1 MKAKIKAI
9 IKRILFL
16 PPLALIIIVPIAAT
30 LVIFSLSNQGIVPV
44 LEYFSYGLSAYALVV
59 LILGFK
65 RIISAVSGTVKNS
78 RVYKWLESNKF
89 TQLFLNDLNFKG
101 KVSLYQGLAVSTIYA
116 IFKGITALYY
126 HSVWTGAV
134 AAYYLFFGI
143 VRIVLVRGTRK
154 IETGNDIERLV
165 AEYKSYCVCGVL
177 TFLINIGM
185 VGMTIMMIRDNEH
198 AEYPGIIIY
207 LSAVYTFYA
216 FILAIMNLVKFRKAK
231 SPILSASKALNFEAA
246 LMSMFSLQTALIAQF
261 GEDDEVFRQIANTL
275 MGSAVC
281 VTTFGIAV
289 FMIIKSCIK
298 LKKLLK
304 NKNP

>member
-9 IKRILFL
+9 FKRIFLL
-16 PPLALIIIVPIAAT
+16 PPLAIIIIVPIAAA
-30 LVIFSLSNQGIVPV
+30 LVIFSLSNQGFVPV
-44 LEYFSYGLSAYALVV
+44 IEYISYLLSAYALVV

-65 RIISAVSGTVKNS
+65 RIISAIRDTVKKS
-78 RVYKWLESNKF
+78 SIYKWIESKKIMRI
-89 TQLFLNDLNFKG
+89 FLNDLKFKG
-101 KVSLYQGLAVSTIYA
+101 KVSLYQGLAISTIYA
-116 IFKGITALYY
+116 IFKGITAVYY
-126 HSVWTGAV
+126 RSVWSGAV

-143 VRIVLVRGTRK
+143 VRLILVRGTRK
-154 IETGNDIERLV
+154 VTIENDIDRTV
-165 AEYKSYCVCGVL
+165 AEYKSYRVCGVL

-185 VGMTIMMIRDNEH
+185 IGMAILMIRDNEH

-207 LSAVYTFYA
+207 LSAAYTFYA
-216 FILAIMNLVKFRKAK
+216 LILAIMNLVKFRKAK

-246 LMSMFSLQTALIAQF
+246 LMSMFSLQTAMIAQF
-261 GEDDEVFRQIANTL
+261 GGDDDAFRQIANTL

-298 LKKLLK
+298 LNELLK
-304 NKNP
+304 EEIS

>member
-16 PPLALIIIVPIAAT
+16 PPLAIIIIVPIAAT

-89 TQLFLNDLNFKG
+89 MRLFLNDLNFKG

-207 LSAVYTFYA
+207 LSAAYTFYA

-275 MGSAVC
+275 MGSVVC

>member
-78 RVYKWLESNKF
+78 RVYKWIESNKF

-207 LSAVYTFYA
+207 LSAAYTFYA

-261 GEDDEVFRQIANTL
+261 GEDDEIFRQIANTL
-275 MGSAVC
+275 MGSVVC

>member
-1 MKAKIKAI
+1 MKAEIKAI
-9 IKRILFL
+9 IKRVFFL
-16 PPLALIIIVPIAAT
+16 PPLAIIIIVPIAAA
-30 LVIFSLSNQGIVPV
+30 LVIFALSNQGLVPV
-44 LEYFSYGLSAYALVV
+44 LEYVSYVLSAYALII

-65 RIISAVSGTVKNS
+65 GIKSAVIGTAKNS
-78 RVYKWLESNKF
+78 RIYKRLDDNKL
-89 TQLFLNDLNFKG
+89 TNMFLNDLNFKG
-101 KVSLYQGLAVSTIYA
+101 KISLYQGLAVSTIYA
-116 IFKGITALYY
+116 IFKGITALYFR
-126 HSVWTGAV
+126 SVWTGAV

-154 IETGNDIERLV
+154 IEIGSNIERLV
-165 AEYKSYCVCGVL
+165 AEYKIYCVCGVL

-185 VGMTIMMIRDNEH
+185 VGMTILMIRDNEH
-198 AEYPGIIIY
+198 AKYPGVIIY
-207 LSAVYTFYA
+207 LSAAYTFYA

-246 LMSMFSLQTALIAQF
+246 LMSMFSLQTAMIAQF
-261 GEDDEVFRQIANTL
+261 GEEDAVFRQIANTL

-298 LKKLLK
+298 LKILLK
-304 NKNP
+304 NEIS